1 MERFLKSLAEKL
13 LSEYGTDLSAHTIV
27 FPNRRSS
34 LFFTH
39 YLGTVTEKPIWAPSM
54 TTIND
59 LMTAGAP
66 LRKAEQLALIFDLYE
81 VFSSLLQDYK
91 TFDEFY
97 FWGEMLLSDFDDI
110 DRYMADALSVF
121 QNISDLKE
129 IDEMFGAL
137 DPEVIEIIRRFWV
150 NFDHTRM
157 TGQKEDF
164 ISVWGVLGKVYTLF
178 RERLRKKGLGYEGMI
193 IRDLAERMKS
203 GADWPVTG
211 MTYHFTGF
219 NALNRCEKVLLDYMK
234 KRSIAR
240 FYWDYDNYYLNNEK
254 DDTGLFLRENIR
266 RYGDDMG
273 KAVSRDNLQLLGDKG
288 HNWQIISAP
297 SDVAQAK
304 LVPSL
309 IGEMLSESDDP
320 DRIAVVLADETLL
333 MPLLSSLPAEVKDIN
348 VTMGYPFSQTPV
360 YSLVHHLL
368 RLRKNAGRRG
378 EELTFY
384 HADVINLLQHQ
395 YISLLLD
402 GSNQQLADSVVSQ
415 NMVRVRS
422 SLLSDT
428 KAGMIIFGDHGDTPP
443 LNGYLRDII
452 MMIIPELAL
461 REENLP
467 DASLQTEYA
476 YTLLTALNQIETI
489 LGQSTIVMGA
499 DIYGR
504 VLDKMM
510 RRLIVPFAGE
520 PLKGLQVMGLL
531 ETRNI
536 DFENIIILSANE
548 GVLPGSSLHNSYIPQ
563 NLRLA
568 FGLPGSRHQDAIYAY
583 YFYRLLQKAKRVR
596 FVYNS
601 NTSGL
606 RTGEMSRFLLRL
618 KYGKSA
624 KPEFLESVFTVAPVA
639 RFRKSIRRTAAIN
652 SIISDKF
659 TTGGSGKGLSPSAV
673 NMWIDCS
680 MKFYYRY
687 IAGLK
692 EPDTLLSEVDS
703 PLFGT
708 ILHDVMK
715 ELYGPWQGSVMTRSD
730 IESLLA
736 GRDEIMKEVHRQM
749 RIHFMHNAE
758 AEIEGRNIIISALLH
773 RLVCRMLSV
782 DISFAP
788 IYIIALEKR
797 FEKTFVVKPGGE
809 QGEQGEQLEMLL
821 AGTVDRIDSTRG
833 VTRVLDYKSGS
844 DNLDI
849 STLESL
855 ISYNSN
861 SRNSAAFQTLLYCE
875 ICYGGD
881 VPLPVRPALY
891 PAREIFN
898 KDFID
903 IFLVKKGDFSGRVY
917 DFDTIRPIFNAMLE
931 KVLTDIADPEFDF
944 VMTENN
950 QKCRYCPF
958 ASVCERNII
967 K

>member
-13 LSEYGTDLSAHTIV
+13 LSKYGADLSAHTLV

-39 YLGTVTEKPIWAPSM
+39 YLGSVIEKPIWAPSM
-54 TTIND
+54 ITIND
-59 LMTAGAP
+59 LMTAGSP
-66 LRKAEQLALIFDLYE
+66 LRKAEPLALLFDLYD
-81 VFSSLLQDYK
+81 VFSSFTGDYK

-110 DRYMADALSVF
+110 DRYRADALSVF

-137 DPEVIEIIRRFWV
+137 DPEVIEIIRRFWI
-150 NFDHTRM
+150 NFDHTKM

-164 ISVWGVLGKVYTLF
+164 ISVWGVLGKVYTRF
-178 RERLRKKGLGYEGMI
+178 RERLREKGVGYEGMI
-193 IRDLAERMKS
+193 VRDLAERIES

-211 MTYHFTGF
+211 VTYHFAGF
-219 NALNRCEKVLLDYMK
+219 NALNRCEQLVLDYMK
-234 KRSIAR
+234 KRGFAR
-240 FYWDYDNYYLNNEK
+240 FYWDYDNTYINNEK

-273 KAVSRDNLQLLGDKG
+273 QSVSRDNLPLPGDKRR
-288 HNWQIISAP
+288 NWQVISAP

-309 IGEMLSESDDP
+309 IKEMLSESDDP
-320 DRIAVVLADETLL
+320 DRVAVVLADESLL
-333 MPLLSSLPAEVKDIN
+333 MPLLSSLPEEVKDIN
-348 VTMGYPFSQTPV
+348 VTMGYPFSQTPI

-368 RLRKNAGRRG
+368 RLRKNGTRRG
-378 EELTFY
+378 GETTFY
-384 HADVINLLQHQ
+384 HTDVINLLHHQ
-395 YISLLLD
+395 YISLLFD
-402 GSNQQLADSVVSQ
+402 GDEQQLAGSVVSQ

-422 SLLSDT
+422 SFLT
-428 KAGMIIFGDHGDTPP
+428 NAKAGMTIFGDPGDTEL

-452 MMIIPELAL
+452 MMIIPELAE
-461 REENLP
+461 REETLP
-467 DASLQTEYA
+467 DAALQTEYA
-476 YTLLTALNQIETI
+476 YTLLTALNQLETI
-489 LGQSTIVMGA
+489 LDQSSIVMGP

-504 VLDKMM
+504 VLDKVM

-548 GVLPGSSLHNSYIPQ
+548 GVLPGSSLYNSYIPQ
-563 NLRLA
+563 SLRIA
-568 FGLPGSRHQDAIYAY
+568 FGLPVGRHQDAIYAY
-583 YFYRLLQKAKRVR
+583 YFYRLLQRAKRVR

-618 KYGKSA
+618 KYGESA
-624 KPEFLESVFTVAPVA
+624 KPEFLESAFTVAPVT
-639 RFRKSIRRTAAIN
+639 RFRKSIRRTAEIN
-652 SIISDKF
+652 SIVKEKI
-659 TTGGSGKGLSPSAV
+659 TAGGSGKGLSPSAV

-715 ELYGPWQGSVMTRSD
+715 ELYSPWKGRVVTRED
-730 IESLLA
+730 IDTILA
-736 GRDEIMKEVHRQM
+736 GSDLIMKEVHRQM

-758 AEIEGRNIIISALLH
+758 AEIEGRNIIVSALLH
-773 RLVCRMLSV
+773 KLVCRMLSV
-782 DISFAP
+782 DASFTP
-788 IYIIALEKR
+788 LKIIALEKR
-797 FEKTFVVKPGGE
+797 FEKTFMVMSG
-809 QGEQGEQLEMLL
+809 GEQLEMTL
-821 AGTVDRIDSTRG
+821 AGTVDRIDSTGG

-849 STLESL
+849 TTLESL
-855 ISYNSN
+855 ISYNSG
-861 SRNSAAFQTLLYCE
+861 SRNSAAFQTLLYSE
-875 ICYGGD
+875 ICYGEEIT
-881 VPLPVRPALY
+881 LPVRPALY
-891 PAREIFN
+891 PAREIFS
-898 KDFID
+898 KDFTD
-903 IFLVKKGDFSGRVY
+903 IFLVKRGDFSGRIY
-917 DFDTIRPIFNAMLE
+917 DYDTIRPLFNSLLE
-931 KVLTDIADPEFDF
+931 KVLTDIANPEFDF

-950 QKCRYCPF
+950 QKCRYCPY